1 VKDMQRLLEQHDR
14 ARQLLL
20 EGESTA
26 EVERHVASC
35 LVCGPLAARLAEV
48 EREIRAVPEPR
59 PELFGKI
66 LRRTSLPRP
75 QAEMQPRPT
84 GTVVDQPRPPHGRIE
99 MLFPAESAGEAPA
112 MSPGFV
118 PLVLAVEA
126 DRHPSDGPAARPMER
141 VIIVCRYPV
150 LVGRGP
156 DMDVP
161 IWDRSVSRRHAEI
174 DWRDDVWSIRDLEST
189 NGTRVDASLL
199 GPSEVRP
206 LAPGDR
212 IDLGFYA
219 RLTVRSLLPVL
230 HPNGV
235 GGEIQRLLAWSGR

>member
-1 VKDMQRLLEQHDR
+1 MNDVQKLLEQHDR

-20 EGESTA
+20 EGESTP
-26 EVERHVASC
+26 ELEQHVASC
-35 LVCGPLAARLAEV
+35 LVCASLAAKLAKV
-48 EREIRAVPEPR
+48 ERSIRTVPEPR
-59 PELFGKI
+59 PDLLAKI
-66 LRRTSLPRP
+66 LRRTSRPRP
-75 QAEMQPRPT
+75 EAELQLRPAGSPPEPPR
-84 GTVVDQPRPPHGRIE
+84 QPHGRIE
-99 MLFPAESAGEAPA
+99 MLFPAESTGDTAAA
-112 MSPGFV
+112 SPGFV

-126 DRHPSDGPAARPMER
+126 DRHPTDGPVARPLER
-141 VIIVCRYPV
+141 VIIVGRYPI

-174 DWRDDVWSIRDLEST
+174 DWREDVWSIRDLEST
-189 NGTRVDASLL
+189 NGTRVGGSVL

-219 RLTVRSLLPVL
+219 RITVRSLLPVL

-235 GGEIQRLLAWSGR
+235 GGEIQRLLAWAGR

>member
-1 VKDMQRLLEQHDR
+1 MSDMQRLLEEHDR
-14 ARQLLL
+14 ARQLLM
-20 EGESTA
+20 EGESSA
-26 EVERHVASC
+26 EVEQHVAAC
-35 LVCGPLAARLAEV
+35 GVCGPLAARLTGV
-48 EREIRAVPEPR
+48 EQSIRTVPEPR
-59 PELFGKI
+59 PELLAKI
-66 LRRTSLPRP
+66 LRRTSRPEAEPHPGAVTEQPRP
-75 QAEMQPRPT
+75 Q
-84 GTVVDQPRPPHGRIE
+84 HCRIE
-99 MLFPAESAGEAPA
+99 MLFPAESSGEPAAP
-112 MSPGFV
+112 SPGFV

-126 DRHPSDGPAARPMER
+126 DRHPTDGPVARPLER
-141 VIIVCRYPV
+141 VIIVCRYPI

-161 IWDRSVSRRHAEI
+161 IWDRSVSRRHVEI
-174 DWRDDVWSIRDLEST
+174 DWRDDVWSVRDLEST
-189 NGTRVDASLL
+189 NGTRVDGSPL

-235 GGEIQRLLAWSGR
+235 GGEIQRLLARGGR